1 MNFIEEN
8 KNKVSDEDD
17 NYGSLLFEPDPD
29 EIEDDNYGSIMFD
42 DDY

>member
-1 MNFIEEN
+1 VKKEE
-8 KNKVSDEDD
+8 SDEDD
-17 NYGSLLFEPDPD
+17 NYGSSLFEPDPD